1 MQLSCI
7 NLFLYLQHKEKQ
19 NETICLY
26 NKYLFSVSCLASM
39 QLQYTDYGFFST
51 SHSESDSAQEICTP
65 FCACS
70 SFHNPNFIAKNSFG
84 LRNIDS
90 TPVKKIAI
98 YNENQTSSH
107 LDSLWRPPKA

>member
-1 MQLSCI
+1 MRPFVFIISI
-7 NLFLYLQHKEKQ
+7 YFL
-19 NETICLY
+19 
-26 NKYLFSVSCLASM
+26 CLALLPCNCNIQTIDS
-39 QLQYTDYGFFST
+39 LQDKTEQVST
-51 SHSESDSAQEICTP
+51 AHSESDTAQEICTP

-70 SFHNPNFIAKNSFG
+70 SFHNPNFIAKNSFD